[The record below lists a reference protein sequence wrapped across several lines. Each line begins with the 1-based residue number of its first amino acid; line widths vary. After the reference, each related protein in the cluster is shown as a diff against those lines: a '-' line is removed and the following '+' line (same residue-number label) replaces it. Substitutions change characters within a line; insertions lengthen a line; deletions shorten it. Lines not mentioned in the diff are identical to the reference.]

1 MPAPQGVHRRAP
13 GAACTRGGRT
23 LQRSAESAERSASRR
38 PARSPEPAAYE
49 PAVQPPIASACTGSD
64 RLVLLVGIGRARVAQ
79 RPRTPAE
86 VGRQQD
92 TTSSTPTRPATCPL
106 YARMTCATASPT
118 GALRPDPPRRLPAP
132 PRPPITALHRPLH
145 QPTRAHRRQLHR
157 EPVVTASHSKLA
169 NPTPRGLPFW
179 RWFCTGWTC
188 YPDQQNTLC
197 LRSLR
202 KQASRHGRE
211 LIPRLGTPV
220 GLCAANC
227 LIVSSRCSRWEVGW
241 GAAGATVRR
250 ARVPPRHR
258 THDHQLSPMSNTSHV
273 DLDRRRFPPC

>member
-1 MPAPQGVHRRAP
+1 LPAPQGVHRRAP

-118 GALRPDPPRRLPAP
+118 GSP
-132 PRPPITALHRPLH
+132 PRPTTTPTSAASATNHSATSLATPIHPSTSPPATSRTCSHCIPQQAGQPHTSRFALLALVLHRLDLLPGSAEHLVPKVAA
-145 QPTRAHRRQLHR
+145 QAGVAAWPGTDTQVGDAGGLVRGELPHRFESMQ
-157 EPVVTASHSKLA
+157 
-169 NPTPRGLPFW
+169 
-179 RWFCTGWTC
+179 
-188 YPDQQNTLC
+188 
-197 LRSLR
+197 
-202 KQASRHGRE
+202 
-211 LIPRLGTPV
+211 PV
-220 GLCAANC
+220 GGGVGGRWCDCPAGSSPAA
-227 LIVSSRCSRWEVGW
+227 
-241 GAAGATVRR
+241 
-250 ARVPPRHR
+250 
-258 THDHQLSPMSNTSHV
+258 SPNA
-273 DLDRRRFPPC
+273 